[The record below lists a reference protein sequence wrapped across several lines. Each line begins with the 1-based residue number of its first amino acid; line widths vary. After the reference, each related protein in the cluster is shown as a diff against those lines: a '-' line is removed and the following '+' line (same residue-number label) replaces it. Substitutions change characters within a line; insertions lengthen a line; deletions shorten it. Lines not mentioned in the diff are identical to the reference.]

1 MEMNKLIGWICISIA
16 ILLPFLPSIV
26 DDLHSSFAMTGWVI
40 GSYSWAIILLLVG
53 IGFLLPTNV
62 IPIKRKKLVGWI
74 IVFVA
79 VLLFF
84 VPAMVESVDPN
95 LGLRL
100 FPVHIFSF
108 AWAMTLIV
116 IGIGFLIP
124 SKP

>member
-1 MEMNKLIGWICISIA
+1 MEINKLVGLVCISIA
-16 ILLPFLPSIV
+16 ILLPFLPSFV
-26 DDLHSSFAMTGWVI
+26 DDFFSSFAMTGWVI

-53 IGFLLPTNV
+53 IGFLLPTSI
-62 IPIKRKKLVGWI
+62 IPMERKKFVGWI
-74 IVFVA
+74 IISVA

-84 VPAMVESVDPN
+84 IPGMIETADPY

-100 FPVHIFSF
+100 VPVYIFSF

-116 IGIGFLIP
+116 VGIGFLIP